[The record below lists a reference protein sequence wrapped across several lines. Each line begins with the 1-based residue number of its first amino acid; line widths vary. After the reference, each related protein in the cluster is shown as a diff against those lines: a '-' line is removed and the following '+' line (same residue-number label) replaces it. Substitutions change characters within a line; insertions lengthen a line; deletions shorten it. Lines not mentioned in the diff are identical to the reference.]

1 MRIISILDIGD
12 TGLEERIFRT
22 SAVRDVITFC
32 VFLMLLL
39 GCTTLYVWYL
49 LTIDFPFWGH
59 LIYLWFAFWLALFV
73 WFPWSRYRACLGPA
87 NWLVRAGSDR
97 ILVKF
102 RSFQNA
108 HYPENDP
115 VVIELSWHDIDWVR
129 KTKETSYKPGI
140 GDGSET
146 LTEFFT
152 YFDIKLRLSEEE
164 LKHIESGL
172 KEERSRRP
180 LRSDLDELYHELL
193 VARREKAANHEIQDI
208 KDRIRREKTNKRADA
223 KKSGSKYHDYPVQ
236 LIDAGI
242 LRIRWNAVK
251 PNIKTVLNYFSQRTQ
266 VEPELKFKTDSTG
279 KDLMAKELDDMILDR
294 VLKGDKFDAMDLL
307 KKHRGYSTTKAKQF
321 IEELAGNSNKNETS
335 KK

>member
-1 MRIISILDIGD
+1 MRLISILDISD

-22 SAVRDVITFC
+22 SAVSDVITFC
-32 VFLMLLL
+32 VFLILLL
-39 GCTTLYVWYL
+39 GCTAIYVWYL
-49 LTIDFPFWGH
+49 LNIDFPFWGH
-59 LIYLWFAFWLALFV
+59 FIYAWLAFWFALFV
-73 WFPWSRYRACLGPA
+73 WFPWSRYRASLGPA

-102 RSFQNA
+102 RSFQNT

-115 VVIELSWHDIDWVR
+115 VVIELSWNDIDWVR

-140 GDGSET
+140 GDENET

-152 YFDIKLRLSEEE
+152 YLDIKLRLAEEE
-164 LKHIESGL
+164 LKAINNGL

-193 VARREKAANHEIQDI
+193 EARRGKAPNHEIQDI
-208 KDRIRREKTNKRADA
+208 KDRIKREKMSRRPDA

-236 LIDAGI
+236 LIDVGI
-242 LRIRWNAVK
+242 LRIRWNAIR
-251 PNIKTVLNYFSQRTQ
+251 PNIKTVLNYFSQRTRL
-266 VEPELKFKTDSTG
+266 EPELKFKTDSTG
-279 KDLMAKELDDMILDR
+279 KDLTAKELDDMILDR
-294 VLKGDKFDAMDLL
+294 VLKGDRFDAMDLL

-321 IEELAGNSNKNETS
+321 IEELADSNNKNEVN
-335 KK
+335 K